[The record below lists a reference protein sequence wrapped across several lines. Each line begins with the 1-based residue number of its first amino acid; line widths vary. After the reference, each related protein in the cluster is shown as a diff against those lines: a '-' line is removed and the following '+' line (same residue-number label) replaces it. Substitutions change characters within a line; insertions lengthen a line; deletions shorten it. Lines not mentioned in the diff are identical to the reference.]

1 MNRCGLFGLIV
12 LISSPLFVS
21 AAEYG
26 YTHDYLTLNRVAI
39 PSGRVEIIGEPLY
52 LDIRSL
58 ALSPDGQLYG
68 LLEASQGAPEL
79 CLLDTDTGQPTIIG
93 SLEVGDLQDPTALT
107 FHPDGRL
114 LLLAN
119 GYPQSILYE
128 VDPTTAGLTQ
138 ILAINSYDVVSIA
151 FFGDSCYA
159 ASAYRLN
166 EVDLLTGDV
175 TELPEGF
182 GGFYSWMGPICFD
195 GSGQLWAIEQRGHQF
210 GCEISNLV
218 SFDLATGEVIRVV
231 EIPQPNGLC
240 HGPLAIFQGPP
251 VPVPAQG
258 PIGYT
263 LLILAVA
270 TLGALI
276 LAVHR

>member
-1 MNRCGLFGLIV
+1 L
-12 LISSPLFVS
+12 VS

-26 YTHDYLTLNRVAI
+26 YTHDYLTLNRVSI
-39 PSGRVEIIGEPLY
+39 PSGHVEIVGEPLN

-68 LLEASQGAPEL
+68 LLEVSQQGAPEL
-79 CLLDTDTGQPTIIG
+79 SLLDTDTGQPTVIG
-93 SLEVGDLQDPTALT
+93 SIEVGDLQDPTALT

-128 VDPTTAGLTQ
+128 VDPITAGLTQ
-138 ILAINSYDVVSIA
+138 ILAINSYYVVSIA

-159 ASAYRLN
+159 ASAHRLN
-166 EVDLLTGDV
+166 EVDLSTGEV
-175 TELPEGF
+175 TELPGGF
-182 GGFYSWMGPICFD
+182 GGYYTWMGPICFD
-195 GSGQLWAIEQRGHQF
+195 DSGQLWAIEQRGHQF

-218 SFDLATGEVIRVV
+218 RFDLATGEAIRIA

-240 HGPLAIFQGPP
+240 HYPLAIFQGPP
-251 VPVPAQG
+251 VPVPTHG
-258 PIGYT
+258 PIGT
-263 LLILAVA
+263 TVLILALA

-276 LAVHR
+276 LAVRR